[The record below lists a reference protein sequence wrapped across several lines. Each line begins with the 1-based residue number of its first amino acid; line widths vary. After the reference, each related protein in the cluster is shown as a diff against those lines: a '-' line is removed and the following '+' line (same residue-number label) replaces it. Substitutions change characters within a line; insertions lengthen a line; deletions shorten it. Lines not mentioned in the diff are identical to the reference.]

1 MNSVPPRESS
11 IQHASRSLQ
20 CVARTL
26 IESFCPIQMLSQTLR
41 ILIFHPLR
49 SNRAQSDKRIQYL
62 QPDRKS
68 AGVASVEETGSYP
81 CPRLARVRA
90 DQRDGRVSWSYS
102 IYIYITA
109 FGQVSK
115 RYVKHSCQESR
126 GGISQASHLAALS
139 WFQRSGMQAWMSV
152 GGDMA

>member
-11 IQHASRSLQ
+11 IQHASRSLL

-26 IESFCPIQMLSQTLR
+26 IDSLCPIQMLSQTLR
-41 ILIFHPLR
+41 ILIFHPLC

-68 AGVASVEETGSYP
+68 AGVASVEETRAYP

-90 DQRDGRVSWSYS
+90 DQRDGRVSRSYA

-115 RYVKHSCQESR
+115 RYVKQSFQESR
-126 GGISQASHLAALS
+126 GGISKASHLAA
-139 WFQRSGMQAWMSV
+139 
-152 GGDMA
+152 